1 MLVRVRS
8 REVLLALVVGLGL
21 VGAALPV
28 AAQAPDV
35 AGARQRAADLQAA
48 LDAANERYE
57 ELYTAVEVALD
68 ELAALEERAVALEA
82 EALTLDAGLATR
94 AREVYKRGTGTTFE
108 LLLGEGGPDEAI
120 QRASL
125 AEVIQQRETASL
137 EQARAARIALDQTR
151 RLAEER
157 RVELESLQSEM
168 AAAQAELER
177 QLAAAQTR
185 VRVLETLA
193 ARQRTIETAR
203 QRGIYSCIMDRG
215 ITSFRDTWGA
225 PRSGGR
231 RHKGTDVMG
240 PMNAPVYAFT
250 SGVVQKHT
258 NSGLG
263 GISLYLRG
271 DDGAVYFYTHLNGYS
286 PQGAVGRR
294 VVAGEHIAYN
304 GNTGNAR
311 GGAPHVHFER
321 KPGGGASENPYP
333 YLVAACR

>member
-1 MLVRVRS
+1 MLVRSRS
-8 REVLLALVVGLGL
+8 QLVCLLTVAALLAP
-21 VGAALPV
+21 ALPV
-28 AAQAPDV
+28 VAQAPDV
-35 AGARQRAADLQAA
+35 EGARQRAAEVQQR
-48 LDAANERYE
+48 LDEANARYE

-68 ELAALEERAVALEA
+68 ELAELEARAVELEA
-82 EALTLDAGLATR
+82 EATTLDAGLAAR
-94 AREVYKRGTGTTFE
+94 AREVYMRGTGTTFE

-125 AEVIQQRETASL
+125 AEVVQQRETARL
-137 EQARAARIALDQTR
+137 EQALAARIALDQTR
-151 RLAEER
+151 QLAEER
-157 RVELESLQSEM
+157 RVELEVLRGEM
-168 AAAQAELER
+168 EAAQAALE
-177 QLAAAQTR
+177 QELAAAQTR

-193 ARQRTIETAR
+193 ARQRLIDTAR

-231 RHKGTDVMG
+231 RHKGTDVMA
-240 PMNAPVYAFT
+240 PFNVPVYAFT
-250 SGVVQKHT
+250 SGVVARHS
-258 NSGLG
+258 NSRLG

-271 DDGAVYFYTHLNGYS
+271 DDGATYFYTHLNGYA

-304 GNTGNAR
+304 GATGNAR

-321 KPGGGASENPYP
+321 HPGGGAAENPYP